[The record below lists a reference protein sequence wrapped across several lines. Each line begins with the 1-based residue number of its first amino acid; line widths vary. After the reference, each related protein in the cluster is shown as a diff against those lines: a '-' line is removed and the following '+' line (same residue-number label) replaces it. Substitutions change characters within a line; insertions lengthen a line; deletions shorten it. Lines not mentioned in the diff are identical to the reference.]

1 MRNLFCDGDGKFNPK
16 RALMVTVINSLL
28 AGVVISATIKWN
40 NLGETDSTIVLVVGS
55 AFMCIFIGIPLY
67 GAIKSDPDYFRED

>member
-1 MRNLFCDGDGKFNPK
+1 MRNLFCDDDGKYNPK

-28 AGVVISATIKWN
+28 AGVIISVTIKWN
-40 NLGETDSTIVLVVGS
+40 NLNATDSTIVLIVGT
-55 AFMCIFIGIPLY
+55 AFMCIFLGIPFY